1 MKLNLSPQRPATCP
15 AWCCVRHGQHAGED
29 DNVHVSGA
37 LLVKQTVLRL
47 CTTIDPAEGTIDGP
61 YVLVD
66 SREFSLYEAN
76 VLIDALTQLVE
87 EGTTGRT
94 HRARSEA

>member
-1 MKLNLSPQRPATCP
+1 MKPSTKVSRPATCP
-15 AWCCVRHGQHAGED
+15 AWCGVHHGQHVGED

-47 CTTIDPAEGTIDGP
+47 CTTIDPVVGTADGP

-94 HRARSEA
+94 HRTRD